1 MLKKILAILSA
12 VGAFFSALFFMLFKK
27 EKEEK
32 KAITEKYDNMSKNL
46 DALAE
51 GEKAEKELKKENEE
65 LQKKV
70 NSGNNIDSFDACNKL
85 LQK

>member
-1 MLKKILAILSA
+1 
-12 VGAFFSALFFMLFKK
+12 MLFKK

-32 KAITEKYDNMSKNL
+32 KTITEKYDNMSKNL

-65 LQKKV
+65 LQEKV
-70 NSGNNIDSFDACNKL
+70 HNSNNIDSFDACNKL